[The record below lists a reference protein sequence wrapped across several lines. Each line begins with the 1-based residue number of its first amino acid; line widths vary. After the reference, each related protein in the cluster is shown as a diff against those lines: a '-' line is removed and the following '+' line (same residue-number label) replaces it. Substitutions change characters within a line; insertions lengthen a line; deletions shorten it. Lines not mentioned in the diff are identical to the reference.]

1 MIAVFYAF
9 FVLTQV
15 QGLQVGTF
23 GELDECKVVRAQAA
37 TMAQTLAMTECMK
50 LTLTEPKKEVTGHA
64 GKIEGPAT
72 VLRHRGARSE
82 HYGPGVLK
90 YVDEAKELC
99 REREAQM
106 ALAKNWKFDTI
117 AVHGLYSLEEAYQRN
132 QGALIEPLYLV
143 HLPVLPRLR
152 RARGGPGL
160 PHPDLVLHPDRQ
172 PDDLLP
178 RVGPGPPRRLPDGRA
193 TPPAA

>member
-23 GELDECKVVRAQAA
+23 GELDECKVVQAQAA
-37 TMAQTLAMTECMK
+37 TMAQTLAITECMK

-82 HYGPGVLK
+82 QAPWEDARY
-90 YVDEAKELC
+90 DQESDA
-99 REREAQM
+99 
-106 ALAKNWKFDTI
+106 
-117 AVHGLYSLEEAYQRN
+117 
-132 QGALIEPLYLV
+132 
-143 HLPVLPRLR
+143 RLR
-152 RARGGPGL
+152 GYEQQIAP
-160 PHPDLVLHPDRQ
+160 
-172 PDDLLP
+172 
-178 RVGPGPPRRLPDGRA
+178 
-193 TPPAA
+193 